1 MRNKMAVEVP
11 KNEKISGRGKNEERK
26 GVGSALCHRRANMGS
41 ININK
46 REREEELFREM
57 LTPT

>member
-1 MRNKMAVEVP
+1 MRKKMAVEVP
-11 KNEKISGRGKNEERK
+11 KNEKISERGKNEERK

-46 REREEELFREM
+46 RETEKELF
-57 LTPT
+57 